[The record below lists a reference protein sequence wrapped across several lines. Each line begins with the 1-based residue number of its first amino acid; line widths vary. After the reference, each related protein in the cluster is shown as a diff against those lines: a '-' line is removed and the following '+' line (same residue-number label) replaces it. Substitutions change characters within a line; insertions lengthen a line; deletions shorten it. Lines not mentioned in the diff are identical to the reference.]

1 MTFTILFVGSGN
13 VGRSVFAAAQTARDL
28 RRIWPRSADEVV
40 VRSAGVDAIEGMP
53 IAPHLETV
61 AARRDFD
68 LSGHRAR
75 PFTRADAESADLVLT
90 MTRKQRAQ
98 IVLQYPAVRARTF
111 ALLEFLALLQNAAE
125 VRRRQP
131 LGRGDRLEAK
141 LRLVVAAAAAR
152 HRVVPTP
159 QDERQWDLFDPY
171 AYSLDIYETVAA
183 ALEAASHA
191 LVSDIAVITGARGG
205 SASRSTA

>member
-40 VRSAGVDAIEGMP
+40 VTSAGVDAIEGMP

-61 AARRDFD
+61 AERRGFD
-68 LSGHRAR
+68 LTGHTAQ
-75 PFTRADAESADLVLT
+75 PFTPRHAEAADLVLT

-98 IVLQYPAVRARTF
+98 IVLQYPNLRTRTF

-131 LGRGDRLEAK
+131 IGRGDRLEAK
-141 LRLVVAAAAAR
+141 LRLVVAAVAAR

-191 LVSDIAVITGARGG
+191 LVSDIAILTGARGG
-205 SASRSTA
+205 GRASRTA